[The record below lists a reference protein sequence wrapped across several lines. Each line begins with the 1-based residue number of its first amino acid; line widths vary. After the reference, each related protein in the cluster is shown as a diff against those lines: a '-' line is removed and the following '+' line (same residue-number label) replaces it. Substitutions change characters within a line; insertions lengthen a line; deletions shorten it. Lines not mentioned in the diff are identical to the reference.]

1 MSDIC
6 INCQTPKERT
16 VCCNKIPYCKECNRI
31 RALDYY
37 NSHKENRQQKNMLYY
52 YENKEKV
59 LRKQKERR
67 ECDKKEFNKKQRE
80 RYHRKKVEKLLN
92 RFEAMEIEVVG

>member
-1 MSDIC
+1 MSDSC
-6 INCQTPKERT
+6 IKCQTPKERT
-16 VCCNKIPYCKECNRI
+16 ACCNKILHCKECNRI

-52 YENKEKV
+52 YEIKEKV
-59 LRKQKERR
+59 LKKPKIRR
-67 ECDKKEFNKKQRE
+67 ERDKKEFNKKQRE
-80 RYHRKKVEKLLN
+80 RYRRKKVEILLN